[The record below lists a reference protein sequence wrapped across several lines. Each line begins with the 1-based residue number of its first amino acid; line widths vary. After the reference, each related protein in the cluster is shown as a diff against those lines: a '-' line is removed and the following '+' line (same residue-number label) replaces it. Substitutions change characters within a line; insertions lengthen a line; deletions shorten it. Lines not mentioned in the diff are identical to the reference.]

1 MEPEKLNAHPENQPQ
16 TPWSILQEMK
26 KFEQILQEG
35 EQENTKPFLD
45 SVNSSFSQTSME
57 SLIR

>member
-45 SVNSSFSQTSME
+45 SVNSSFS
-57 SLIR
+57 